1 MKKESVLEFDDNI
14 NNNSYECL
22 HVIAAPGCILDGKSF
37 VYDENLDE
45 KLREGIFDSYK
56 ITYAK

>member
-1 MKKESVLEFDDNI
+1 MLNI

-37 VYDENLDE
+37 VYDENLDK
-45 KLREGIFDSYK
+45 KLREGIFDSFK